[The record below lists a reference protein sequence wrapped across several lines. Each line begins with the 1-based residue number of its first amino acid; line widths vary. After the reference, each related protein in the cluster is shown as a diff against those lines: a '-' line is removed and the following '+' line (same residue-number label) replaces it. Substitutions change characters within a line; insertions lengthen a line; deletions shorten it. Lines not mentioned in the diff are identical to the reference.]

1 MIKKAL
7 YTACVVLTAFSVL
20 AGCGQKDT
28 KESEVQNQSSQ
39 EGLVEETEET
49 QQDSSEAET
58 ESTVEEEQKEEIA
71 VCPLEDGIYSAK
83 FDSDSSMFRVSEA
96 CEGRGILTVQDGKM
110 SIHISLTSKKILNLY
125 YGLAEDAQKEG
136 AVLLEPVTDTVT
148 YSDGLTDEVNGFDVP
163 VPYLDEEFDLAL
175 VGTKGTWYDHKV
187 RVSDVQPAENAQ
199 EAAAEEKAEVQ
210 TLADGTYQAEVT
222 LTGGSGKA
230 TITSPAVITVK
241 DGKIMATLVWTSP
254 NYDYMIVEGEKYLN
268 EAEAGENSTF
278 TVTVSSLDTEIPVI
292 GDTVAMSKPHEV
304 EYTLCL
310 KLTE

>member
-1 MIKKAL
+1 MMIKKAL
-7 YTACVVLTAFSVL
+7 YTACAVLTACSVL

-39 EGLVEETEET
+39 ESLIEETEET

-58 ESTVEEEQKEEIA
+58 ESTVEKEETA

-83 FDSDSSMFRVSEA
+83 FDSDSSMFQVSEA

-110 SIHISLTSKKILNLY
+110 TIHISLTSKKILNLY

-187 RVSDVQPAENAQ
+187 SVSDVQPAENAQ
-199 EAAAEEKAEVQ
+199 EAAAEGKAEVQ
-210 TLADGTYQAEVT
+210 VLTDGTYQAEVI

-230 TITSPAVITVK
+230 TITSPTVITVK

>member
-28 KESEVQNQSSQ
+28 KESEVQNRSSQ
-39 EGLVEETEET
+39 ESLVEETEET

-71 VCPLEDGIYSAK
+71 VCPLEEGIYSAK
-83 FDSDSSMFRVSEA
+83 FDTDSSMFHVSEA

-110 SIHISLTSKKILNLY
+110 TIHISLASKKILNLY

-199 EAAAEEKAEVQ
+199 ETVAEEKAEVQ

-268 EAEAGENSTF
+268 EAETGENSTF

>member
-28 KESEVQNQSSQ
+28 KESEVQNRSSQ
-39 EGLVEETEET
+39 ESLVEETEET

-71 VCPLEDGIYSAK
+71 VCPLEEGIYSAK
-83 FDSDSSMFRVSEA
+83 FDTDSSMFHVSEA

-110 SIHISLTSKKILNLY
+110 TIHISLASKKILNLY

-175 VGTKGTWYDHKV
+175 VGTKGTWYDHLV

-199 EAAAEEKAEVQ
+199 ETVAEEKAEVQ

-268 EAEAGENSTF
+268 EAETGENSTF

>member
-1 MIKKAL
+1 MMIKKAL
-7 YTACVVLTAFSVL
+7 YTACAVLTACSVL

-39 EGLVEETEET
+39 ESLIEETEET

-58 ESTVEEEQKEEIA
+58 ESTVEKEETA

-110 SIHISLTSKKILNLY
+110 TIHISLASKKILNLY

-230 TITSPAVITVK
+230 TISSPAVITVK

-268 EAEAGENSTF
+268 EAEAGENSAF